1 MLFIHK
7 IAALTALALLAAA
20 PLSAQTPSENGQ
32 ATTPQP
38 MQQPMQQQPMQQPM
52 SPPPTQAVP
61 VTPVPVDADASDSHA
76 WVPWVLGALVLLAAL
91 AWFLNRRGKTGQV
104 IAAND
109 EKRP

>member
-20 PLSAQTPSENGQ
+20 PLSAQTPPENGQ
-32 ATTPQP
+32 ATTP
-38 MQQPMQQQPMQQPM
+38 QPMQQQPMQQPM

-61 VTPVPVDADASDSHA
+61 VDADASESHA